1 MELKRI
7 ETKGPDGEPNGWII
21 PVFRDY
27 DEFFKDY
34 NIRFVYAS
42 AVAPRSSKGPHMH
55 YKRQGMLVPLM
66 GKITVVKRVDG
77 EYVRCEL
84 DAANPSVCHI
94 PTRTPFRV
102 ANESDSEAI
111 LLNLADHAW
120 RPDDQDSPAV
130 NDWRER
136 E

>member
-1 MELKRI
+1 VELQRI
-7 ETKGPDGEPNGWII
+7 ETKGEDGEPNGWII

-34 NIRFVYAS
+34 RIRFVYAS
-42 AVAPRSSKGPHMH
+42 AVAPGASKGPHMH
-55 YKRQGMLVPLM
+55 HKRQGMLIPLV
-66 GKITVVKRVDG
+66 GKITVIKRVDG

-94 PTRTPFRV
+94 PTHTPFRV
-102 ANESDSEAI
+102 VNESDLEAI
-111 LLNLADHAW
+111 LLNLADQAW
-120 RPDDQDSPAV
+120 RSDDQDAPAV
-130 NDWRER
+130 DDWREG